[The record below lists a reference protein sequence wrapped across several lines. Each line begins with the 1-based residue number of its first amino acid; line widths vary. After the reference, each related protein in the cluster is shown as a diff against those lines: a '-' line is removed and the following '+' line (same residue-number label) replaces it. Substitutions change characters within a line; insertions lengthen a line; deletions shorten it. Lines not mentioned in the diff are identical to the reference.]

1 MTVSYEKLAENWI
14 EIRQLLREKK
24 RNWKWRKKMASQG
37 NNEGCKILAKQ
48 LVQLRKQKTRIYA
61 ANSKISSV
69 QMSNKA
75 MGANIAIAG
84 AMGTTAKTM
93 GNMNKVMNPHQIAKD
108 MDAFKQANAK
118 LDMTDE
124 MISDTLD
131 DIMDESGDEEET
143 EGIVNKVL
151 DEIGI
156 EISGKEQEQRDMLSS
171 QDGDTCE
178 THDQFYRDHK
188 LLLVLFR
195 ALAVMPITRSR
206 PGRAS
211 GMFGEVNFAIPFSVA
226 EPVRIAAIPWQCV
239 RSDVFYILPVH
250 VAAGVQDTLLSI
262 DVLAVDRPCQKEAIE
277 MNPAVVSLKGYAHVN
292 RELLTSAISMIA
304 IYLVVL
310 LQFKISLPKDIPGT

>member
-156 EISGKEQEQRDMLSS
+156 EISGK
-171 QDGDTCE
+171 
-178 THDQFYRDHK
+178 
-188 LLLVLFR
+188 
-195 ALAVMPITRSR
+195 
-206 PGRAS
+206 
-211 GMFGEVNFAIPFSVA
+211 N
-226 EPVRIAAIPWQCV
+226 
-239 RSDVFYILPVH
+239 
-250 VAAGVQDTLLSI
+250 
-262 DVLAVDRPCQKEAIE
+262 
-277 MNPAVVSLKGYAHVN
+277 
-292 RELLTSAISMIA
+292 
-304 IYLVVL
+304 
-310 LQFKISLPKDIPGT
+310 